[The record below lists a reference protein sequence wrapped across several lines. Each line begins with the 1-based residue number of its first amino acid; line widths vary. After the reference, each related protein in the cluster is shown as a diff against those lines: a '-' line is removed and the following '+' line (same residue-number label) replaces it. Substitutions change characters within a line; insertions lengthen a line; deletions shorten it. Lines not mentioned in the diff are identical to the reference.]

1 MSENKE
7 FKTPDKLWNPMFISL
22 FIASGLMNLST
33 QMSNSLLSLYAKNI
47 GTPADQIGTLMSMF
61 AMTALIIR
69 FVAGPAMTAYDR
81 KKLLQLAM
89 FFFGT
94 AYFGFGISPKVS
106 EITGLPLISVLK
118 IFRLIQGM
126 GNAFGNACL
135 MTVISECIPK
145 AQFSSGM
152 GIYALA
158 QTISQAIGP
167 TIGTTLRDTIG
178 YNSTYLVT
186 GTLMYATIVLVG
198 IIVKVPNS
206 GTGIFEL
213 KFDNMIAREATV
225 PAIIT
230 FLLATG
236 FTSINSFLLVYAEER
251 GIQRASL
258 YFTVYALTL
267 LRTRPVI
274 GKLTDKYGFVKVAI
288 PALIMQGISFY
299 MIGQSSSLIALLIS
313 AAVCS
318 CGYGAVQP
326 AVQSLCM
333 KSVTPQRR
341 GSASS
346 TNYIAMDAA
355 TLVGPAVCGRVAK
368 AFGYT
373 PLMWIVMI
381 IPIALGLIYII
392 VSRKRIEQIE
402 TEFASNN

>member
-61 AMTALIIR
+61 AMTALIVR
-69 FVAGPAMTAYDR
+69 FIAGPAMTAYDR
-81 KKLLQLAM
+81 KKLLKMAM

-94 AYFGFGISPKVS
+94 AYLGFGLSPKIA
-106 EITGLPLISVLK
+106 ELTGLPLITVLK
-118 IFRLIQGM
+118 IFRLIQGL

-145 AQFSSGM
+145 ARFSSGM

-186 GTLMYATIVLVG
+186 GSIMYINIILIAA
-198 IIVKVPNS
+198 IVKVPNR
-206 GTGIFEL
+206 GTGKFEL
-213 KFDNMIAREATV
+213 KLDTMIARESLV
-225 PAIIT
+225 PATIT

-236 FTSINSFLLVYAEER
+236 FTAINSFLLVYAEER
-251 GIQRASL
+251 IIQNASL
-258 YFTVYALTL
+258 YFTIYALTL
-267 LRTRPVI
+267 LATRPLI
-274 GKLTDKYGFVKVAI
+274 GKLTDKYGFVKVSI
-288 PALIMQGISFY
+288 PALIMQGVSFY
-299 MIGQSSSLIALLIS
+299 MIGQSSSLISLLL
-313 AAVCS
+313 AGAVCA

-333 KSVTPQRR
+333 KSVPTQKR

-355 TLVGPAVCGRVAK
+355 TLIGPAICGHVAK
-368 AFGYT
+368 SFGYT
-373 PLMWIVMI
+373 PIMWIVMI
-381 IPIALGLIYII
+381 VPIALGLGFIL
-392 VSRKRIEQIE
+392 VTRKRIEQIE
-402 TEFASNN
+402 TEFAANN